1 MRKNNATL
9 LPKKYSS
16 FEKDFAAI
24 SEINQHKSMLILYRL
39 VSTKRPY
46 ILKKPAVFKCQFA
59 QACIAFLWTPGVKG
73 LKWKGI
79 RQYLLDS
86 HYLLHPFVSEPLTE
100 FSTITQRY
108 IENSK
113 GPYIYD
119 FHTYGRGLGESCN
132 LSRVCEFYCF

>member
-46 ILKKPAVFKCQFA
+46 ILKKPAAFKC
-59 QACIAFLWTPGVKG
+59 
-73 LKWKGI
+73 
-79 RQYLLDS
+79 
-86 HYLLHPFVSEPLTE
+86 
-100 FSTITQRY
+100 
-108 IENSK
+108 
-113 GPYIYD
+113 
-119 FHTYGRGLGESCN
+119 
-132 LSRVCEFYCF
+132 